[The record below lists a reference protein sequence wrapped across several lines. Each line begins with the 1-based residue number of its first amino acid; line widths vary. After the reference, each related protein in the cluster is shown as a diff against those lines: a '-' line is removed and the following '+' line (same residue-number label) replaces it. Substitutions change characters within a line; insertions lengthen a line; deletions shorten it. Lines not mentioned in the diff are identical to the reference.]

1 MTSELRPSRNRIP
14 RPIAST
20 FHVVMW
26 LALIPLSAVQAA
38 NVLVTSNA
46 DTLANDGAC
55 TLREALENTDADA
68 QIWNDC
74 TGDYGPDQILIQ
86 SGLPPIELGS
96 RLELTRPATLTGPS
110 GGQTIRP
117 AAGMTDQLLWI
128 APSTDGDF
136 VLERL
141 VFEGARLN
149 KPGDI
154 GDCANNGGA
163 VCVFT
168 LYKTIDVV
176 MREMTFR
183 DNRVVDLDPTNA
195 NGGGALY
202 VRALAGSSVRIEN
215 SLFQNNRLTDD
226 NGDSTRGYGGA
237 IRMLSPLT
245 ITQSLFVNNLAT
257 AIPDGAAGAVYSLG
271 GDLTISKSTF
281 SANASTISGSA
292 IAASQANVL
301 VLDSLFDANDG
312 SDSVMAASG
321 ESKYFTLANSMFSN
335 NHARA
340 LSLHG
345 YAHAS
350 ISGSTIASN
359 QAIDSVAGMFAR
371 NTNVTITSST
381 FADNYSSAGGDGIGA
396 ATAAIS
402 LDNTTLLLEDSSLI
416 GNDTEANAG
425 EGASGIEALDSQV
438 TIRNSVL
445 ANTQFGEA
453 NLWRRGSTVLNMSH
467 SLLTP
472 PDSSGEINGSNINNV
487 FTAVAA
493 FGLLGDYGCAT
504 PIGHLGDRCVSMR
517 PHSSFATPIIDSGS
531 SSNAYDQRGPGF
543 PRNDGNGSDMGAFE
557 LQPPLVAFD
566 TASQALTEGNSGTT
580 TFSYTL
586 RRNGDLRGSTLV
598 SWQTFGNGASPADAS
613 DFGSPTMPF
622 GSAFFAEDQ
631 RDTVINIQVQG
642 DTATES
648 DEGFRVQ
655 LTQITDGQP
664 GAANSA
670 TGTIINDDAT
680 FVIPTLSLNAIQ
692 VDQPE
697 GSIGFYSTH
706 RFRVT
711 RSQDTSGF
719 CSFALDLAGAGA
731 DPIEA
736 NDLFDTTLGIGGTHQ
751 MGPGDTTTD
760 IEVHIAADAEFEG
773 DEGFSLT
780 LVNASGCVTSLN
792 TKTAY
797 STVVNDDSLFSIQS
811 ANAVLAEGDAGSTTF
826 SFMINRSGPVDHAAT
841 VSWSVNG
848 SGAHPVDAAD
858 FDGNALPSGQVSM
871 PPGVIGIPLSINVAG
886 DLTQENDE
894 DFRIQL
900 GNPRSGGSIDPLN
913 DSRIGIIVDDDDP
926 LAGARIFDNG
936 FE

>member
-1 MTSELRPSRNRIP
+1 MAVL
-14 RPIAST
+14 
-20 FHVVMW
+20 
-26 LALIPLSAVQAA
+26 LALLPLSAAQAA
-38 NVLVTSNA
+38 NIVVTSSA
-46 DTLANDGAC
+46 DTLADDGAC
-55 TLREALENTDADA
+55 TLREALGNTSRRE
-68 QIWNDC
+68 QYWNDC
-74 TGDYGPDQILIQ
+74 AGDNSPSQITFQ
-86 SGLPPIELGS
+86 PGLPPIELVTY
-96 RLELTRPATLTGPS
+96 LELTRSATLTGPS
-110 GGQTIRP
+110 GGQVIRP
-117 AAGMTDQLLWI
+117 VAGMKGQLFQI
-128 APSTDGDF
+128 KPSANADI

-141 VFEGARLN
+141 TFEGARYDMPASTN
-149 KPGDI
+149 IWGDS
-154 GDCANNGGA
+154 GGA
-163 VCVFT
+163 MSVVT
-168 LYKTIDVV
+168 GVTYKIDLV
-176 MREMTFR
+176 MRELTFR
-183 DNRVVDLDPTNA
+183 DNRVEIPDSFRRV
-195 NGGGALY
+195 GGGALY
-202 VRALAGSSVRIEN
+202 VWAENNSTVRIEN

-226 NGDSTRGYGGA
+226 NDDATEGYGGA
-237 IRMLSPLT
+237 ILTRSPLT
-245 ITQSLFVNNLAT
+245 ITKTLLVNNLISADLDGT
-257 AIPDGAAGAVYSLG
+257 GGAIASIDA

-281 SANASTISGSA
+281 DANTTLGPGSA
-292 IAASQANVL
+292 IAALWGPNLL
-301 VLDSLFDANDG
+301 VLDSLFDANG
-312 SDSVMAASG
+312 ASG
-321 ESKYFTLANSMFSN
+321 QYGGVIYQVGASDKPTYFTLANSMLSG
-335 NHARA
+335 NHATPIM
-340 LSLHG
+340 LSSSL
-345 YAHAS
+345 HAS
-350 ISGSTIASN
+350 ISGSTIADN
-359 QAIDSVAGMFAR
+359 QVVDGVSGLDANANGDQD
-371 NTNVTITSST
+371 VTIASST

-396 ATAAIS
+396 RTAAIS
-402 LDNTTLLLEDSSLI
+402 LRGSTFLLEDSSVI

-425 EGASGIEALDSQV
+425 EGASGIEALGSQV

-472 PDSSGEINGSNINNV
+472 PDTSGEINGSNINNV

-543 PRNDGNGSDMGAFE
+543 PHNDGNGSDMGAFE